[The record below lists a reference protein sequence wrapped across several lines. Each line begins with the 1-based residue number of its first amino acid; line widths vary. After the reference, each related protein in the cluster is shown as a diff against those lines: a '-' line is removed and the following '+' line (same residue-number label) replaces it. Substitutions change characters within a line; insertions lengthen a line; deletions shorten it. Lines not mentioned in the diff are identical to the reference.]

1 MKKVIV
7 SPSLILEVVWVQQNI
22 AAGNRHRSM
31 RLIQSH
37 WEPCLECNS
46 ILPDDPVEPAVE
58 LFFTTQHVKY
68 ACKGSHKRQRAGV
81 EKKKSVL
88 EQTCISFPWDEH
100 KKKKKGKPAAHSSHS
115 LQALSPWRQ
124 HKDILF
130 CFASFLILSN
140 GMKGGRNFP
149 QEHQRYWTRTL
160 ACSEG
165 LVSDL
170 RGRFQCLVVSF
181 LEIQQ
186 NHGPKRR
193 RGRMNIDGWTL
204 LQLLRISY
212 FKIYLKSTSSLRYC

>member
-46 ILPDDPVEPAVE
+46 LLPDDPVEPAVE

-100 KKKKKGKPAAHSSHS
+100 KKKKREASSTQQPQSAGTIALETTQGHFVLLCQLSHS
-115 LQALSPWRQ
+115 IQWDEGRKKLSSRAPT
-124 HKDILF
+124 ILNENF
-130 CFASFLILSN
+130 
-140 GMKGGRNFP
+140 GM
-149 QEHQRYWTRTL
+149 
-160 ACSEG
+160 
-165 LVSDL
+165 L
-170 RGRFQCLVVSF
+170 RGTREWPQR
-181 LEIQQ
+181 
-186 NHGPKRR
+186 K
-193 RGRMNIDGWTL
+193 
-204 LQLLRISY
+204 ISMSGCE
-212 FKIYLKSTSSLRYC
+212 FFRNTTKPWS

>member
-100 KKKKKGKPAAHSSHS
+100 KKKKKGSQQHTAATVCRHYR
-115 LQALSPWRQ
+115 LGDNTRT
-124 HKDILF
+124 F
-130 CFASFLILSN
+130 CFALPAFSFYP
-140 GMKGGRNFP
+140 M
-149 QEHQRYWTRTL
+149 
-160 ACSEG
+160 
-165 LVSDL
+165 
-170 RGRFQCLVVSF
+170 
-181 LEIQQ
+181 
-186 NHGPKRR
+186 
-193 RGRMNIDGWTL
+193 GWREEET
-204 LQLLRISY
+204 
-212 FKIYLKSTSSLRYC
+212 FLKSTNDTERELWHAPRDSWVTSEEDFNVWLWVF